1 MKEFFNNKYTV
12 LVIGGLI
19 LAIILKYVVPILP
32 DKLIWKNILNF
43 VTTFMMYGFVFLNYY
58 NINKNIPFSRTY
70 VIVNTLNTLLLILII
85 TTDVLFYLRD
95 IGFFLNSS
103 N

>member
-43 VTTFMMYGFVFLNYY
+43 VTTFMMYGFVF
-58 NINKNIPFSRTY
+58 FW
-70 VIVNTLNTLLLILII
+70 
-85 TTDVLFYLRD
+85 
-95 IGFFLNSS
+95 
-103 N
+103 